1 MELVDG
7 PTLANRIERRPIPLD
22 EVLPIAKQIAEAFE
36 AAQEQGIIHRD
47 LKLANIKVRPD
58 GAVKVLDVGL
68 AKALESTP
76 AGRHANVSTLPTIT
90 APAATIRGVLLGT
103 AAYMSRNKPTRWP
116 TESGV
121 IGYAPNS
128 FR

>member
-22 EVLPIAKQIAEAFE
+22 EVLPIAKQIAEAFD
-36 AAQEQGIIHRD
+36 AAHEQGIIHRD

-58 GAVKVLDVGL
+58 GAAKVLDVGL

-76 AGRHANVSTLPTIT
+76 SGMHANVSTCQRSPRLRRRYGACSSGRRRTI
-90 APAATIRGVLLGT
+90 AEQANAL
-103 AAYMSRNKPTRWP
+103 AD
-116 TESGV
+116 
-121 IGYAPNS
+121 
-128 FR
+128 